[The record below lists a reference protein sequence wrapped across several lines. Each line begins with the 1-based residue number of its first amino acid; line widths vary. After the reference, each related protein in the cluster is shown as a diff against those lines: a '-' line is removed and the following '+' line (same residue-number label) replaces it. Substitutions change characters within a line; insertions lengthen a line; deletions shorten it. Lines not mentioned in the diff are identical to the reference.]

1 MGVGIFLGLNAKTN
15 TVAIPISSV
24 FLTENITSFL
34 WAKRSGTALEEEWRP
49 SNKVWLC
56 LPGANGRRIDHRLP
70 RNPTHYCGSFTFYTS
85 TRERTQRGRE
95 SNLVSRK
102 QYFLLKSPICCCSQF
117 ASIKVLYFNNTQY
130 LERKKGQ
137 KSNFSYLQI
146 RIENFSIKFQ
156 PLSQFPRP
164 V

>member
-1 MGVGIFLGLNAKTN
+1 MGLTCSIERRKEMFDRVLKKGYFFFWGRDGIFLGLNAKTN
-15 TVAIPISSV
+15 TVAVPISSV

-70 RNPTHYCGSFTFYTS
+70 RNPTHYCGSFAFYTS

-95 SNLVSRK
+95 SRFSKTMFFIKILLRIFVVACNLHR
-102 QYFLLKSPICCCSQF
+102 
-117 ASIKVLYFNNTQY
+117 
-130 LERKKGQ
+130 
-137 KSNFSYLQI
+137 
-146 RIENFSIKFQ
+146 
-156 PLSQFPRP
+156 
-164 V
+164 